1 MYHSEKIKT
10 WLLLSIACI
19 IAMIIIG
26 GYTRL
31 TDSGLSI
38 VEWKPVTGVLPPLS
52 NSEWNLEFSKYQKSP
67 EYQKIN
73 IGFSLNEFK
82 QIYYVEYFHRLIGR
96 IFALVFIVPF
106 AYFLHNKYL
115 TRKQIRTQFIVSLL
129 ILSQG
134 FMGWYMVKSGL
145 VSNPHV
151 SHFRLA
157 SHLTIACILLNI
169 LTWEYLSIN
178 PSYAKDEHNNKYP
191 SFIIKTLISMEKH
204 SFFVLFNIYVQI
216 FSGALVAGLDAGL
229 VYNSFPLMDGKFIP
243 NEIFNSSSI
252 FDIFTSP
259 GSIQFIH
266 RTIAYFLLV
275 NILFFC
281 YRLVILFKEEK
292 ILIHAVYLLLS
303 LIFLQFA
310 LGVSTLLLVV
320 PLSFAL
326 LHQLCGILLLMASI
340 YVLHSI
346 RGIKES
352 MNARL

>member
-1 MYHSEKIKT
+1 MYHSKKIKT

-38 VEWKPVTGVLPPLS
+38 VEWRPVTGVLPPLS
-52 NSEWNLEFSKYQKSP
+52 NFEWTLEFAKYQKSP

-96 IFALVFIVPF
+96 IFALVFILPF
-106 AYFLHNKYL
+106 AYFLHKKYL
-115 TRKQIRTQFIVSLL
+115 TKEQIRTQFIAALL

-157 SHLTIACILLNI
+157 SHLIIACILLNI
-169 LTWEYLSIN
+169 LAWEYLSIEPLYIKN
-178 PSYAKDEHNNKYP
+178 AHSKYP
-191 SFIIKTLISMEKH
+191 NFAIRTLISTEKH
-204 SFFVLFNIYVQI
+204 SFFVLFNIYIQI
-216 FSGALVAGLDAGL
+216 FSGALVAGLHAGL

-243 NEIFNSSSI
+243 NEISDSSSI

-266 RTIAYFLLV
+266 RIIAYFLLV
-275 NILFFC
+275 NVLFFC

-303 LIFLQFA
+303 LMFLQFA

-326 LHQLCGILLLMASI
+326 LHQLCGILLLMTSI

-346 RGIKES
+346 RSIKES